1 MNPDVSRLE
10 AEASLATVERSRLQ
24 VVDEI
29 DLPRWYVWGLAA
41 CWVGL
46 GVTADLNQPWLTVAA
61 TFAFG
66 TAHAAIA
73 PRFMTGRH
81 RTGQLSV
88 SARVAGRRI
97 RTVVIVSL
105 LALVALTVV
114 VALVLNAD
122 GAGHPTTLASV
133 YVATVILLGEPALL
147 AAIRRRVAGTNSPS

>member
-1 MNPDVSRLE
+1 MEHDVSPLE
-10 AEASLATVERSRLQ
+10 AQASLATVERSTMQ

-29 DLPRWYVWGLAA
+29 DLPRWYWWGLAA

-46 GVTADLNQPWLTVAA
+46 GVVADVGYPWVTVVA

-73 PRFMTGRH
+73 PRVMTGRH

-88 SARVAGRRI
+88 SERVAGRRI
-97 RTVVIVSL
+97 RTLVIVSL

-122 GAGHPTTLASV
+122 G
-133 YVATVILLGEPALL
+133 
-147 AAIRRRVAGTNSPS
+147 